1 MKLLEEAKYFR
12 KEPVHDSY
20 ASIVED
26 FKDYEKVSKVQMIK
40 EIFDVYSDYENII
53 NICTYR
59 ELVYLK
65 KVLNNEKDLTDE
77 KYKFEKDSLM
87 DKYLICSDIHSK
99 GISYVVPEEIEE
111 NVKKAVSNY
120 KAKEVKECDRINEF
134 LVSYCEIQ
142 GVALVDNV
150 ISVGCAILNI
160 EPEIIKEHI
169 TNNKV
174 FKFYIFIEKVDVEDL
189 GPTWLGFYK
198 EYYHLV
204 DLIME
209 GKRDYSIGLAPSFD
223 VRDYETLFYNDF
235 NIRNKKIK
243 RFYEKLKELPFFWF
257 NSVPYIKQYAVLN
270 KERESLKESI
280 SDVGAL
286 KDYDLAEFFKLMDE
300 AMDEMPS
307 GVLNGLTPN
316 QLKEKQNKEVA
327 RQIAKEKSRIRQKD
341 ACLSSKNADL
351 FYELYFAVLDFVNK
365 KYSINNKLKIYRG
378 KGLDPNELS
387 AIVDKFWSEKDSIID
402 EFCNKNLYKFN
413 DEELEMV
420 KEFKKGIRDMF
431 IICDYLEDYTAVM
444 GKDRCYMIKGLT
456 CNIDEV
462 IEYDILPAPTMMII
476 FPFKDVLVY
485 DGMIATYPIKIG
497 SAMEDMI
504 MADYNKSIKYY
515 HL

>member
-1 MKLLEEAKYFR
+1 MGNLTNAQK
-12 KEPVHDSY
+12 
-20 ASIVED
+20 SIWVTEQYY
-26 FKDYEKVSKVQMIK
+26 KGSSINNICGTAVIQEKVDFEKLKESIQIVCKKHDNFWLEFKLNKGNVEQVLSEKK
-40 EIFDVYSDYENII
+40 EIQIDTI
-53 NICTYR
+53 NIAGKNQLETER
-59 ELVYLK
+59 NKIVK
-65 KVLNNEKDLTDE
+65 T
-77 KYKFEKDSLM
+77 KFTLEN
-87 DKYLICSDIHSK
+87 SK
-99 GISYVVPEEIEE
+99 
-111 NVKKAVSNY
+111 
-120 KAKEVKECDRINEF
+120 
-134 LVSYCEIQ
+134 L
-142 GVALVDNV
+142 
-150 ISVGCAILNI
+150 
-160 EPEIIKEHI
+160 
-169 TNNKV
+169 
-174 FKFYIFIEKVDVEDL
+174 FKFYIFIEKVEVEDL

-209 GKRDYSIGLAPSFD
+209 GKRDYSIGLTPSFD

-243 RFYEKLKELPFFWF
+243 GFYEKLKELPFFWF
-257 NSVPYIKQYAVLN
+257 NAVPYIKQYAVLN

-280 SDVGAL
+280 SDVGVL
-286 KDYDLAEFFKLMDE
+286 KDYDLTEFFKLMDE

-327 RQIAKEKSRIRQKD
+327 RQIAKEKARIRQKD
-341 ACLSSKNADL
+341 ACLSSKDADL

-387 AIVDKFWSEKDSIID
+387 VIVDKFWSEKDSIID
-402 EFCNKNLYKFN
+402 EFCNKNPYKFN

-420 KEFKKGIRDMF
+420 KNFKKGIRNMF

-462 IEYDILPAPTMMII
+462 IEYETLPAPTMMII

>member
-1 MKLLEEAKYFR
+1 MKLLEKVKCYK
-12 KEPVHDSY
+12 KEPVHNDY

-40 EIFDVYSDYENII
+40 EIFDVYSDYKNII

-65 KVLNNEKDLTDE
+65 KVLNNDNDLMDE
-77 KYKFEKDSLM
+77 KYNFERDTLM
-87 DKYLICSDIHSK
+87 DKYLICNDIYSK
-99 GISYVVPEEIEE
+99 EASYVIPEEIEE
-111 NVKKAVSNY
+111 NVKKAVNSY
-120 KAKEVKECDRINEF
+120 KAKDVKELDRINKF
-134 LVSYCEIQ
+134 LVSYCKIQ
-142 GVALVDNV
+142 GVALIDNV
-150 ISVGCAILNI
+150 ISVGSVILNV
-160 EPEIIKEHI
+160 EPEIIQEHI
-169 TNNKV
+169 INNRV
-174 FKFYIFIEKVDVEDL
+174 FKFYIFIDQIDIEDL
-189 GPTWLGFYK
+189 GTTCIVFYK

-209 GKRDYSIGLAPSFD
+209 GKKAYSIGLAPSFD

-235 NIRNKKIK
+235 NIRNRKIK
-243 RFYEKLKELPFFWF
+243 KFYESLKKLPFFWF
-257 NSVPYIKQYAVLN
+257 DAVPYIKQYAVLN
-270 KERESLKESI
+270 KERESLKETI

-286 KDYDLAEFFKLMDE
+286 QNYDLTEFFKLMDE

-307 GVLNGLTPN
+307 GVLNGVTPN
-316 QLKEKQNKEVA
+316 QLKEKQNREMV
-327 RQIAKEKSRIRQKD
+327 RQIAKEKSHVRQQD
-341 ACLSSKNADL
+341 ACLSSKDADL
-351 FYELYFAVLDFVNK
+351 FYELYFGVLDFVNK

-387 AIVDKFWSEKDSIID
+387 EVVDKFWDEKDSIID
-402 EFCNKNLYKFN
+402 EFCDKNPYKFN
-413 DEELEMV
+413 EEELGMI

-462 IEYDILPAPTMMII
+462 IEYETLPAPIVMII
-476 FPFKDVLVY
+476 LPFKDVLVY
-485 DGMIATYPIKIG
+485 DGMIATYPIKMG
-497 SAMEDMI
+497 ATMEEMV